1 VKRELELYCIMC
13 PASCT
18 LRVVVNEDRIVE
30 VRGNQCPRGVEYA
43 KQEVLEPRR
52 YVMSVVR
59 VRHGDMPT
67 VSVITRRPVPKD
79 CIWRV
84 IELLASIELE
94 APVEIGDVVLGD
106 ICGTDVVAT
115 RRVKRVS

>member
-1 VKRELELYCIMC
+1 VRRELELYCIIC

-18 LRVVVNEDRIVE
+18 LRVVVDKDGIVE

-52 YVMSVVR
+52 YVISVVR
-59 VRHGDMPT
+59 VHHGDMPT
-67 VSVITRRPVPKD
+67 VSVITGKPVPKD

-84 IELLASIELE
+84 MELLASIEVE
-94 APVEIGDVVLGD
+94 APVEIGDVVLKD

-115 RRVKRVS
+115 RRVKRVA